1 LRDSE
6 KQAPVGPGPAK
17 RHRPSTKW
25 LQCLADSI
33 SSTSFCSTRSAK
45 TRLVND
51 LTRLKLKLLFST
63 LTLSRHLLRIWRP
76 TTTYDA
82 SGYIRR
88 LRAVGNMLI
97 RCIAVP
103 IGETVA
109 PPVAPTPPRDKDH
122 GTKRKETLRTL
133 LDALQELSK
142 DDTGPDKGTCSYL
155 AGSVCVAELFIVKGA
170 FEDDRDVR
178 TCSHE
183 VCRVRRSEASPTA
196 TVDEHL
202 QRVGAEQ
209 FYRFQR
215 CDMTMKSAV

>member
-1 LRDSE
+1 
-6 KQAPVGPGPAK
+6 VGPGLAK

-33 SSTSFCSTRSAK
+33 SSTSFCSTLSAK
-45 TRLVND
+45 TRLVNN
-51 LTRLKLKLLFST
+51 LTRLKLKLLLST
-63 LTLSRHLLRIWRP
+63 LTLSRHLLRTWRP
-76 TTTYDA
+76 ITTYDA

-88 LRAVGNMLI
+88 LSVVCNMLI
-97 RCIAVP
+97 RCIAGP
-103 IGETVA
+103 IGEATS

-133 LDALQELSK
+133 LDALHELSK
-142 DDTGPDKGTCSYL
+142 DDTGPDKGMCSHL

-183 VCRVRRSEASPTA
+183 VRQVWRSEAPEQLPWTSTCS
-196 TVDEHL
+196 VSG
-202 QRVGAEQ
+202 RSSSIVFRGAI
-209 FYRFQR
+209 
-215 CDMTMKSAV
+215 